1 MKVKITTDFGEMVFD
16 MHQSAAME
24 LIDRAMRAA
33 TASDAKANLA
43 PIHKEHIVMNDE
55 PAPSPAPAE
64 KAAPRSRAESM
75 FGSHEGWNMPAA
87 GNSGGNA
94 ERPDD
99 KETYKGFLF
108 IRCKDCGEAKGFF
121 AKYPMTYHQC
131 ACGHRTDLRDL
142 RPAYVNCKCGE
153 TFKYMTNLEYDF
165 TIPCKACGSPV
176 DMEMGAKGT
185 AFVTVGQKSFGGG
198 CTIMETVASPM
209 CFGRTIVFDG
219 YAFGGL
225 TNGKG

>member
-1 MKVKITTDFGEMVFD
+1 MKVKITTDFGEMAFD
-16 MHQSAAME
+16 MPQGAALD

-33 TASDAKANLA
+33 SESEAKTAWTPALEPLAKA
-43 PIHKEHIVMNDE
+43 D
-55 PAPSPAPAE
+55 PAPTPAE

-75 FGSHEGWNMPAA
+75 FGSREGWNMPAA
-87 GNSGGNA
+87 GNGKSNA
-94 ERPDD
+94 ERLDG

-108 IRCKDCGEAKGFF
+108 IRCEERGEVKGFY

-131 ACGHRTDLRDL
+131 GCGHRTELHDL
-142 RPAYVNCKCGE
+142 RPAYVSCKCGE

-185 AFVTVGQKSFGGG
+185 AFVTVGQKFFGGG
-198 CTIMETVASPM
+198 HAIMEIVASPM
-209 CFGRTIVFDG
+209 YSGRIIVFEG
-219 YAFGGL
+219 VAFGGL
-225 TNGKG
+225 TDGKG